1 MTSQREIRADD
12 SSTAREWRAWW
23 YLGGQRAPII
33 LAIIAVVTGTALSWS
48 WLVAVG
54 IAPILLS
61 ILPCLVMCGLG
72 LCMNRLIGRSCGTSS
87 SHHAT
92 NPGSE
97 TTILPV
103 LDQTTADVAQGWLG
117 ATFLELQ
124 TKERAASP
132 RKSETH
138 ERRRKM
144 QSTARTLVV
153 FAVLS
158 VTAVVIASTL
168 HAHDDHLPSSSMTMG
183 RMMNR
188 GNMRGMM
195 ERMHMMDHCGAML
208 RSDATRPND
217 QWRAPRSP
225 DANGKQ

>member
-87 SHHAT
+87 SPRNESRLGDNNFAG
-92 NPGSE
+92 PGSDNGRCRSG
-97 TTILPV
+97 LVRGHVPG
-103 LDQTTADVAQGWLG
+103 TAD
-117 ATFLELQ
+117 
-124 TKERAASP
+124 ERTRGEPAEIGNP
-132 RKSETH
+132 RKET
-138 ERRRKM
+138 EN
-144 QSTARTLVV
+144 A
-153 FAVLS
+153 
-158 VTAVVIASTL
+158 I
-168 HAHDDHLPSSSMTMG
+168 
-183 RMMNR
+183 
-188 GNMRGMM
+188 
-195 ERMHMMDHCGAML
+195 
-208 RSDATRPND
+208 
-217 QWRAPRSP
+217 
-225 DANGKQ
+225 NG